1 MVVVAASSGLFLNL
15 SAPIASAGSRGLAVS
30 HVTVTAAT
38 ARGDSAVV
46 MSLTNDTSG
55 PISLIS
61 VTSPRSQSSMIDYD
75 TNMCQGN
82 HAMMMLANILISGG
96 LTQKLGYSYQGAML
110 RELKVPLVKGQSI
123 PLVIRWSNFQKS
135 RVMTVEAKVVAP
147 PRYLNFGMSSM
158 GM

>member
-1 MVVVAASSGLFLNL
+1 
-15 SAPIASAGSRGLAVS
+15 
-30 HVTVTAAT
+30 
-38 ARGDSAVV
+38 
-46 MSLTNDTSG
+46 
-55 PISLIS
+55 
-61 VTSPRSQSSMIDYD
+61 
-75 TNMCQGN
+75 
-82 HAMMMLANILISGG
+82 MMMLANILISGG